1 MDIRT
6 ACRCGGGATRRLYTT
21 PVLLIQPWFWHFSLR
36 LPFPVLHEAKAQLR
50 WGGGGGE
57 DAIYAA
63 VSRVVLWCTLCCRV
77 LQSVVL
83 LSDSQLHLFLQS
95 QLSVPEIEACVQG
108 RGSMTVSDAILSY
121 AMSNCGWAQEE
132 RQSSSHL
139 AKGDQLNR

>member
-1 MDIRT
+1 MWKRGH
-6 ACRCGGGATRRLYTT
+6 RF
-21 PVLLIQPWFWHFSLR
+21 LLA
-36 LPFPVLHEAKAQLR
+36 PFHLQSRVKPKLS
-50 WGGGGGE
+50 WDGDGGGGGE
-57 DAIYAA
+57 AAASLAI
-63 VSRVVLWCTLCCRV
+63 LWCTLCCRRV

-108 RGSMTVSDAILSY
+108 RGAMTVSDAILSY

-132 RQSSSHL
+132 RQSTSHL